1 MHDVGSKIGLGMTA
15 AVGAGYLAPATMA
28 GWSAFSA
35 AHPLIAAGVDGALAG
50 HGIHNLFG
58 ENGI

>member
-1 MHDVGSKIGLGMTA
+1 MHDVGSKIGLGMIA

-50 HGIHNLFG
+50 HGIYNLFG